1 MGYISVLADFS
12 SRYLFSYIYTA
23 IPTVNKSILKIA
35 VPAILSNVIVPLL
48 GLVDLTIAG
57 HIGDAVTIGAVSV
70 GATMFSLSD
79 WNFGFLRMGT
89 SGLTAQAYG
98 ARDRRQMSVMLFRSV
113 ALALLLGIAIVAL
126 QSPIRWLL
134 LAAISPSEAVHTHA
148 SQYFSIIIWGAPATL
163 ATMSLT
169 GWFIGMQ
176 NSTYP
181 LAVSMVVN
189 VVNIV
194 CSLCFVFAM
203 RLGFI
208 GIPLGTLAAQW
219 CGFILSAFFAARMMR
234 KETLGYA
241 PRVEEMLRGLGRFF
255 SVNRDIF
262 LRSLCVM
269 AVMLFFTATGA
280 RSGNMTLAV
289 NALFMQLYLLYSH
302 FMDGF
307 AYAGEALV
315 GKYAGAAD
323 KHSLRRC
330 VSHLF
335 AWGWSLAAIFAFAYG
350 VFNHE
355 VMSLFSDNEVV
366 AFAAAYRWWIA
377 LAPIAGMAAF
387 IWDGVFVGLT
397 ATRQML
403 LSLAGATAVYFAI
416 YFLSPFPDANSSLW
430 TAFLTYLAVRGV
442 ILWLCFA
449 RKNEY

>member
-1 MGYISVLADFS
+1 M
-12 SRYLFSYIYTA
+12 
-23 IPTVNKSILKIA
+23 NKSILKIA
-35 VPAILSNVIVPLL
+35 IPAILSNVIVPLL

-70 GATMFSLSD
+70 GATMFSLTY

-208 GIPLGTLAAQW
+208 GIPLGTLTAQW
-219 CGFILSAFFAARMMR
+219 CGFILSAFFAAKMMR

-355 VMSLFSDNEVV
+355 VMSLFSDKPEVV

-403 LSLAGATAVYFAI
+403 LSLVGATAVYFAI

>member
-1 MGYISVLADFS
+1 M
-12 SRYLFSYIYTA
+12 
-23 IPTVNKSILKIA
+23 NKSILKIA

-70 GATMFSLSD
+70 GATMFSLTY

-181 LAVSMVVN
+181 LAVSMAVN
-189 VVNIV
+189 AVNIA

-203 RLGFI
+203 RPGFI

-289 NALFMQLYLLYSH
+289 NSLFMQLYLLYSH

-350 VFNHE
+350 VFNQE
-355 VMSLFSDNEVV
+355 VMTLFSDKPEVV

-403 LSLAGATAVYFAI
+403 LSLAGATAVYFTI
-416 YFLSPFPDANSSLW
+416 YFLFPLADANDCLW
-430 TAFLTYLAVRGV
+430 TAFLAYLAVRGV

-449 RKNEY
+449 RENRY

>member
-1 MGYISVLADFS
+1 M
-12 SRYLFSYIYTA
+12 
-23 IPTVNKSILKIA
+23 NKSILKIA

-70 GATMFSLSD
+70 GATMFSLTY

-189 VVNIV
+189 AVNIV

-208 GIPLGTLAAQW
+208 GISLGTLAAQW

-355 VMSLFSDNEVV
+355 VMSLFSDKPEVV

-403 LSLAGATAVYFAI
+403 LSLAGATAVYFTI
-416 YFLSPFPDANSSLW
+416 YFLFPLADANDCLW
-430 TAFLTYLAVRGV
+430 TAFLAYLAVRGV

-449 RKNEY
+449 RENRY

>member
-1 MGYISVLADFS
+1 M
-12 SRYLFSYIYTA
+12 
-23 IPTVNKSILKIA
+23 NKSILKIA

-70 GATMFSLSD
+70 GATMFSLTY

-89 SGLTAQAYG
+89 SGLTAQAFG

-189 VVNIV
+189 AVNIV
-194 CSLCFVFAM
+194 CSLCFVFVM

-241 PRVEEMLRGLGRFF
+241 PRINEMLHGLGRFF

-323 KHSLRRC
+323 KRSLRRC

-355 VMSLFSDNEVV
+355 VMSLFSDKPEVV

-403 LSLAGATAVYFAI
+403 LSLAGATAVYFTI
-416 YFLSPFPDANSSLW
+416 YFLFPLADANDCLW
-430 TAFLTYLAVRGV
+430 TAFLAYLAVRGV
-442 ILWLCFA
+442 ILWFCFA
-449 RKNEY
+449 CENRY

>member
-1 MGYISVLADFS
+1 M
-12 SRYLFSYIYTA
+12 
-23 IPTVNKSILKIA
+23 NKSILKIA

-70 GATMFSLSD
+70 GATMFSLTY

-148 SQYFSIIIWGAPATL
+148 SQYLSIIIWGAP

-241 PRVEEMLRGLGRFF
+241 PRINEMLHGLGRFF

-335 AWGWSLAAIFAFAYG
+335 ACGWSLAAIFAFAYG

-355 VMSLFSDNEVV
+355 VMSLFSDKPEVV

-430 TAFLTYLAVRGV
+430 TAFLAYLAVRGV

-449 RKNEY
+449 RENRY

>member
-1 MGYISVLADFS
+1 
-12 SRYLFSYIYTA
+12 
-23 IPTVNKSILKIA
+23 
-35 VPAILSNVIVPLL
+35 
-48 GLVDLTIAG
+48 
-57 HIGDAVTIGAVSV
+57 
-70 GATMFSLSD
+70 
-79 WNFGFLRMGT
+79 
-89 SGLTAQAYG
+89 
-98 ARDRRQMSVMLFRSV
+98 
-113 ALALLLGIAIVAL
+113 
-126 QSPIRWLL
+126 
-134 LAAISPSEAVHTHA
+134 
-148 SQYFSIIIWGAPATL
+148 
-163 ATMSLT
+163 MSLT

-189 VVNIV
+189 AVNIV

-241 PRVEEMLRGLGRFF
+241 PRINEMLHGLGRFF

-323 KHSLRRC
+323 KRSLRRC

-355 VMSLFSDNEVV
+355 VMSLFSDKPEVV

-403 LSLAGATAVYFAI
+403 LSLAGATAVYFTI
-416 YFLSPFPDANSSLW
+416 YFLFPLADANDCLW
-430 TAFLTYLAVRGV
+430 TAFLAYLAVRGV
-442 ILWLCFA
+442 ILWFCFT
-449 RKNEY
+449 RENRY

>member
-1 MGYISVLADFS
+1 M
-12 SRYLFSYIYTA
+12 
-23 IPTVNKSILKIA
+23 NKSILKIA

-70 GATMFSLSD
+70 GATMFSLTY

-241 PRVEEMLRGLGRFF
+241 PRIEEMLRGLGRFF

-335 AWGWSLAAIFAFAYG
+335 AWAAIFAFAYG

-355 VMSLFSDNEVV
+355 VMSLFSDKPEVV

>member
-1 MGYISVLADFS
+1 M
-12 SRYLFSYIYTA
+12 
-23 IPTVNKSILKIA
+23 NKSILKIA

-70 GATMFSLSD
+70 GATMFSLTY

-169 GWFIGMQ
+169 GWFIGIQ

-181 LAVSMVVN
+181 LAVSMAVN
-189 VVNIV
+189 AVNIV

-219 CGFILSAFFAARMMR
+219 CGFILSAFFAAKMMR

-241 PRVEEMLRGLGRFF
+241 PRVDEMLRGLERFF

-262 LRSLCVM
+262 LRSLCIM

-355 VMSLFSDNEVV
+355 VMSLFSDKPEVV

>member
-1 MGYISVLADFS
+1 M
-12 SRYLFSYIYTA
+12 
-23 IPTVNKSILKIA
+23 NKSILKIA
-35 VPAILSNVIVPLL
+35 IPAILSNVIVPLL

-70 GATMFSLSD
+70 GATMFSLTY

-208 GIPLGTLAAQW
+208 GIPLGTLTAQW
-219 CGFILSAFFAARMMR
+219 CGFILSAFFAAKMMR

-355 VMSLFSDNEVV
+355 VMSLFSDKPEVV

-403 LSLAGATAVYFAI
+403 LSLAGATAIYFAI

-430 TAFLTYLAVRGV
+430 TAFLTYLAVRGM

-449 RKNEY
+449 CKNEY

>member
-1 MGYISVLADFS
+1 M
-12 SRYLFSYIYTA
+12 
-23 IPTVNKSILKIA
+23 NKSILKIA

-70 GATMFSLSD
+70 GATMFSLTY

-208 GIPLGTLAAQW
+208 GISLGTLAAQW
-219 CGFILSAFFAARMMR
+219 CGFILSAFFAARMIR

-241 PRVEEMLRGLGRFF
+241 PRIEEMLRGLGRFF

-355 VMSLFSDNEVV
+355 VMSLFSDKPEVV

>member
-1 MGYISVLADFS
+1 M
-12 SRYLFSYIYTA
+12 
-23 IPTVNKSILKIA
+23 NKSILKIA

-70 GATMFSLSD
+70 GATMFSLTY

-234 KETLGYA
+234 TETLGYA
-241 PRVEEMLRGLGRFF
+241 PRIEEMLRGLGRFF

-355 VMSLFSDNEVV
+355 VMSLFSDKPEVV

>member
-1 MGYISVLADFS
+1 M
-12 SRYLFSYIYTA
+12 
-23 IPTVNKSILKIA
+23 NKSILKIA

-70 GATMFSLSD
+70 GATMFSLTY

-89 SGLTAQAYG
+89 SGLTAQAFG

-189 VVNIV
+189 AVNIV

-203 RLGFI
+203 RLGFN

-241 PRVEEMLRGLGRFF
+241 PRINEMLHGLGRFF

-323 KHSLRRC
+323 KRSLRRC

-355 VMSLFSDNEVV
+355 VMSLFSDKPEVV

-403 LSLAGATAVYFAI
+403 LSLAGATAVYFTI
-416 YFLSPFPDANSSLW
+416 YFLFPLADANDCLW
-430 TAFLTYLAVRGV
+430 TAFLAYLAVRGV
-442 ILWLCFA
+442 ILWFCFA
-449 RKNEY
+449 RENRY

>member
-1 MGYISVLADFS
+1 M
-12 SRYLFSYIYTA
+12 
-23 IPTVNKSILKIA
+23 NKSILKIA

-70 GATMFSLSD
+70 GATMFSLTY

-89 SGLTAQAYG
+89 SGLTAQAFG

-189 VVNIV
+189 AVNIV
-194 CSLCFVFAM
+194 CSLCFVLAM

-241 PRVEEMLRGLGRFF
+241 PRINEMLHGLGRFF

-323 KHSLRRC
+323 KRSLRRC

-355 VMSLFSDNEVV
+355 VMSLFSDKPEVV

-403 LSLAGATAVYFAI
+403 LSLAGATAVYFTI
-416 YFLSPFPDANSSLW
+416 YFLFPLADANDCLW
-430 TAFLTYLAVRGV
+430 TAFLAYLAVRGV
-442 ILWLCFA
+442 ILWFCFA
-449 RKNEY
+449 RENRY

>member
-1 MGYISVLADFS
+1 M
-12 SRYLFSYIYTA
+12 
-23 IPTVNKSILKIA
+23 NKSILKIA

-70 GATMFSLSD
+70 GATMFSLTY

-134 LAAISPSEAVHTHA
+134 LAAISPSETVHTHA

-189 VVNIV
+189 AVNIV

-241 PRVEEMLRGLGRFF
+241 PRIEEMLRGLGRFF

-330 VSHLF
+330 VSYLF

-355 VMSLFSDNEVV
+355 VMSLFSDKPEVV

>member
-1 MGYISVLADFS
+1 
-12 SRYLFSYIYTA
+12 
-23 IPTVNKSILKIA
+23 
-35 VPAILSNVIVPLL
+35 
-48 GLVDLTIAG
+48 
-57 HIGDAVTIGAVSV
+57 
-70 GATMFSLSD
+70 
-79 WNFGFLRMGT
+79 
-89 SGLTAQAYG
+89 
-98 ARDRRQMSVMLFRSV
+98 
-113 ALALLLGIAIVAL
+113 
-126 QSPIRWLL
+126 
-134 LAAISPSEAVHTHA
+134 
-148 SQYFSIIIWGAPATL
+148 
-163 ATMSLT
+163 
-169 GWFIGMQ
+169 
-176 NSTYP
+176 
-181 LAVSMVVN
+181 
-189 VVNIV
+189 
-194 CSLCFVFAM
+194 M

-219 CGFILSAFFAARMMR
+219 CGFILSAFFAARMIR

-241 PRVEEMLRGLGRFF
+241 PRIEEMLRGLGRFF

-355 VMSLFSDNEVV
+355 VMSLFSDKPEVV

>member
-1 MGYISVLADFS
+1 M
-12 SRYLFSYIYTA
+12 
-23 IPTVNKSILKIA
+23 NKSILKIA

-70 GATMFSLSD
+70 GATMFSLTY

-126 QSPIRWLL
+126 QSPIKWLL

-181 LAVSMVVN
+181 LAVSMAVN
-189 VVNIV
+189 AVNIV

-241 PRVEEMLRGLGRFF
+241 PRIDEMLRGLGRFF

-355 VMSLFSDNEVV
+355 VMSLFSDKPEVV
-366 AFAAAYRWWIA
+366 AFAAAYRSWIA

>member
-1 MGYISVLADFS
+1 M
-12 SRYLFSYIYTA
+12 
-23 IPTVNKSILKIA
+23 NKSILKIA

-70 GATMFSLSD
+70 GATMFSLTY

-194 CSLCFVFAM
+194 CSLCFVSAM

-219 CGFILSAFFAARMMR
+219 CGFILSAFFAARMIR

-241 PRVEEMLRGLGRFF
+241 PRIEEMLRGLGRFF

-355 VMSLFSDNEVV
+355 VMSLFSDKPEVV

>member
-1 MGYISVLADFS
+1 M
-12 SRYLFSYIYTA
+12 
-23 IPTVNKSILKIA
+23 NKSILKIA
-35 VPAILSNVIVPLL
+35 IPAILSNVIVPLL

-70 GATMFSLSD
+70 GATMFSLTY

-208 GIPLGTLAAQW
+208 GIPLGTLTAQW
-219 CGFILSAFFAARMMR
+219 CGFILSAFFAAKMMR

-350 VFNHE
+350 IFNHE
-355 VMSLFSDNEVV
+355 VMSLFSDKPEVV

>member
-1 MGYISVLADFS
+1 M
-12 SRYLFSYIYTA
+12 
-23 IPTVNKSILKIA
+23 NKSILKIA

-70 GATMFSLSD
+70 GATMFSLTY

-241 PRVEEMLRGLGRFF
+241 PRVEEMLRGLERFF

-315 GKYAGAAD
+315 GKYAGATD

-350 VFNHE
+350 VFNQE
-355 VMSLFSDNEVV
+355 VMTLFSDKPEVV

-403 LSLAGATAVYFAI
+403 LSLAGATAVYFTI
-416 YFLSPFPDANSSLW
+416 YFLFPLADANDCLW
-430 TAFLTYLAVRGV
+430 TAFLAYLAVRGV

-449 RKNEY
+449 RENRY

>member
-1 MGYISVLADFS
+1 M
-12 SRYLFSYIYTA
+12 
-23 IPTVNKSILKIA
+23 NKSILKIA

-70 GATMFSLSD
+70 GATMFSLTY

-89 SGLTAQAYG
+89 SGLTAQAFG

-189 VVNIV
+189 AVNIV
-194 CSLCFVFAM
+194 CSLCFVFTM

-241 PRVEEMLRGLGRFF
+241 PRINEMLHGLGRFF

-280 RSGNMTLAV
+280 RSGNMMLAV

-323 KHSLRRC
+323 KRSLRRC

-355 VMSLFSDNEVV
+355 VMSLFSDKPEVV

-403 LSLAGATAVYFAI
+403 LSLAGATAVYFTI
-416 YFLSPFPDANSSLW
+416 YFLFPLADANDCLW
-430 TAFLTYLAVRGV
+430 TAFLAYLAVRGV
-442 ILWLCFA
+442 ILWFCFA
-449 RKNEY
+449 RENRY

>member
-1 MGYISVLADFS
+1 M
-12 SRYLFSYIYTA
+12 
-23 IPTVNKSILKIA
+23 NKSILKIA

-70 GATMFSLSD
+70 GATMFSLTY

-208 GIPLGTLAAQW
+208 GISLGTLAAQW

-355 VMSLFSDNEVV
+355 VMSLFSDKPEVV

-403 LSLAGATAVYFAI
+403 LSLAGATAVYFTI
-416 YFLSPFPDANSSLW
+416 YFLFPLADANDCLW
-430 TAFLTYLAVRGV
+430 TAFLAYLAVRGV

-449 RKNEY
+449 RENRY

>member
-1 MGYISVLADFS
+1 M
-12 SRYLFSYIYTA
+12 
-23 IPTVNKSILKIA
+23 NKSILKIA

-70 GATMFSLSD
+70 GATMFSLTY

-189 VVNIV
+189 AVNIV

-241 PRVEEMLRGLGRFF
+241 PRVEEMLHGLGRFF

-289 NALFMQLYLLYSH
+289 NSLFMQLYLLYSH

-323 KHSLRRC
+323 KRSLHRC

-335 AWGWSLAAIFAFAYG
+335 AWGWSIAAIFAFAYG
-350 VFNHE
+350 VFLPRSNVAVQRQARGRSVCRSLPMVDSPRSDSRYGGVHLGRR
-355 VMSLFSDNEVV
+355 VCRTYRHPTDAVVARRRDSSLFHNLFSLS
-366 AFAAAYRWWIA
+366 ARRCQR
-377 LAPIAGMAAF
+377 LSM
-387 IWDGVFVGLT
+387 DGVFGISRRPRSDIMAL
-397 ATRQML
+397 
-403 LSLAGATAVYFAI
+403 FC
-416 YFLSPFPDANSSLW
+416 P
-430 TAFLTYLAVRGV
+430 
-442 ILWLCFA
+442 
-449 RKNEY
+449 